1 MNKIKFWFNNARPTS
16 LPQSLVPSV
25 LAVCMALQ
33 ADGFSWWLSTCA
45 VLGVMAA
52 HLALN
57 LFDDYFD
64 YIKKQSGYRDE
75 LKHEGFRAR
84 IGKCPYLTS
93 GQATLKQL
101 LAACVILSIIAF
113 SFGSVVLYFRGDLV
127 LYIVG
132 ATILLGFFYSAP
144 PLRLSYHGLGE
155 LVIGT
160 IFGPLNMA
168 GTYYAACG
176 EMSNAVVLVSVPVG
190 LLIMNIIYVH
200 SILDFVPVHF
210 ATDAWALANF
220 DGTALYEYPNDAV
233 GVSEWGSHNF
243 MHSRGEVRSLLL
255 SAADLWLGVYGFD
268 GLRLDAVSRIVYWQG
283 DESRGVNGMG
293 VGFLRTFCDVL
304 HARHPGCVLIAEDSS
319 SFPGITRP
327 TAEGGLGFDYKWD
340 LGWMHDTLS
349 YFQAPPEERRNV
361 PGRLTFSMMYY
372 GDERYLLPLSHD
384 EVVHGKATIAQ
395 KMNGDYE
402 RKFPQARALYLYMVA
417 HPGKTLDFMGNE
429 FAQLREWDET
439 REQDWCLL
447 DFPVHDAFL
456 RFRRELGAAYRAH
469 PALWERDYERDG
481 FAWLDCEQREPC
493 CWAILRSGGG
503 ERVAALLNLDDEA
516 HAYEVPL
523 PAELSGCEVE
533 VLLDTDWQRFGG
545 STPDGTTVCAARG
558 EVLTA
563 EISPL
568 SGMLVLLA

>member
-200 SILDFVPVHF
+200 SIMDFVPDKKIGKKTLAVLLGNPTAMLAVQGVIVF
-210 ATDAWALANF
+210 APFALVAY
-220 DGTALYEYPNDAV
+220 GIVT
-233 GVSEWGSHNF
+233 H
-243 MHSRGEVRSLLL
+243 LL
-255 SAADLWLGVYGFD
+255 SSAYWFTFLTLP
-268 GLRLDAVSRIVYWQG
+268 LAVSLFYMMVEYVKHP
-283 DESRGVNGMG
+283 E
-293 VGFLRTFCDVL
+293 RTFTPKPWMGPFNGWE
-304 HARHPGCVLIAEDSS
+304 R
-319 SFPGITRP
+319 ITR
-327 TAEGGLGFDYKWD
+327 AGIEWFMIRW
-340 LGWMHDTLS
+340 LS
-349 YFQAPPEERRNV
+349 ARN
-361 PGRLTFSMMYY
+361 
-372 GDERYLLPLSHD
+372 
-384 EVVHGKATIAQ
+384 
-395 KMNGDYE
+395 
-402 RKFPQARALYLYMVA
+402 
-417 HPGKTLDFMGNE
+417 
-429 FAQLREWDET
+429 
-439 REQDWCLL
+439 
-447 DFPVHDAFL
+447 
-456 RFRRELGAAYRAH
+456 
-469 PALWERDYERDG
+469 
-481 FAWLDCEQREPC
+481 
-493 CWAILRSGGG
+493 
-503 ERVAALLNLDDEA
+503 
-516 HAYEVPL
+516 
-523 PAELSGCEVE
+523 
-533 VLLDTDWQRFGG
+533 
-545 STPDGTTVCAARG
+545 
-558 EVLTA
+558 
-563 EISPL
+563 
-568 SGMLVLLA
+568 LLAFFCLIIIIINIVTSILK